1 MINYRIIALVLSG
14 CLSLTA
20 CGSGGGHQVDKAKL
34 QDKQEDNKNQQEEIT
49 EFTPVTVTSLKE
61 GVDFPIGVA
70 VPAGNYGSSIM
81 LSEDRQ
87 NLAIKHFSQLSAE
100 NIMKMDALHP
110 AQDSFNFTDADNL
123 VNFASNNGLSMHG
136 HVLVWHSQTASWMR
150 SFSGDKQAWIEMMEN
165 HVTTIATHF
174 AGRLKSW
181 DVVNEA
187 FLDDGNYRSTGESGS
202 IWYQNIGAEF
212 IERAFIA
219 ARSADPDAEL
229 YYNDYNLSS
238 SAAKLDAVVN
248 MAADFKSRNIPIDG
262 VGFQMH
268 ISDNY
273 PSISTIKSQF
283 QKVVDLGI
291 KVKITE
297 LDIRMNSAE
306 TADELTPKIAEK
318 QKKRYYD
325 VVSAYLTTVPASQR
339 GGITVWGISDI
350 DSWIIGLYDSPD
362 WPLLFNAQFEA
373 KPALQGMA
381 DALAEFK

>member
-1 MINYRIIALVLSG
+1 MINLRII
-14 CLSLTA
+14 SLLLFTCIGLIA
-20 CGSGGGHQVDKAKL
+20 CGSDGGHQVDKSKL
-34 QDKQEDNKNQQEEIT
+34 PDKQEDNNQQEKLT
-49 EFTPVTVTSLKE
+49 EFTPVTVASLKE

-70 VPAGNYGSSIM
+70 VPAGNYGSSIL
-81 LSEDRQ
+81 LSEERQ
-87 NLAIKHFSQLSAE
+87 NLAIQHFNQLSAE

-110 AQDSFNFTDADNL
+110 TQDTFNFTDADNL

-150 SFSGDKQAWIEMMEN
+150 SFTGDKQAWIEMMEN
-165 HVTTIATHF
+165 HVTTVATHF

-187 FLDDGNYRSTGESGS
+187 FLDDGNYRNTGDSGS

-219 ARSADPDAEL
+219 ARAADPDAEL

-238 SAAKLDAVVN
+238 SAAKLGAVVN
-248 MAADFKSRNIPIDG
+248 MVKDFQNRNIPIDG

-268 ISDNY
+268 ISGNY
-273 PSISTIKSQF
+273 PGISAIKAQF

-297 LDIRMNSAE
+297 LDIRMNTAE
-306 TADELTPKIAEK
+306 NLDELTPDIAEK

-325 VVSAYLTTVPASQR
+325 VISAYLTTVPSAQR
-339 GGITVWGISDI
+339 GGITVWGISDV

-362 WPLLFNAQFEA
+362 WPLLFNAEFEG
-373 KPALQGMA
+373 KPALQGVA